1 MVILKIERVSDNQV
15 KFILDNSDLLEKN
28 IKITELAYGSE
39 KTQVLFREMLDR
51 AYAECGFEVE
61 NVPIMIEAIPVASD
75 SIIIIVTKVA
85 NGGDIEAKF
94 NNFFQKPNE
103 HNKMPRNNS
112 DLGARMANPFVNPPA
127 KQPPAPKRPP
137 RENVYVYSFKQ
148 IDDAIS
154 LCARLA
160 DIFDGQ
166 SSMYKYNDKYFMV
179 FDNRR
184 VTRSTRGLQSILNEY
199 GKKHVSGEITK
210 FYLTEHGE
218 TMIAKD
224 AVRLLANI

>member
-1 MVILKIERVSDNQV
+1 MILKIERISDNQV

-75 SIIIIVTKVA
+75 SIIVIVTKVA

-94 NNFFQKPNE
+94 NNFFPKPNAD
-103 HNKMPRNNS
+103 NKTPRSN
-112 DLGARMANPFVNPPA
+112 DFGRQMANPFAKPPT
-127 KQPPAPKRPP
+127 KQPPAPKRVPK
-137 RENVYVYSFKQ
+137 ENVYVYSFKQ

-154 LCARLA
+154 LCVRIV
-160 DIFDGQ
+160 DIFEGQ
-166 SSMYKYNDKYFMV
+166 SSMYKYNDNYFMV

-184 VTRSTRGLQSILNEY
+184 VAKPTRGLRLILNEY

-218 TMIAKD
+218 TMIAAD